1 MANRPFRLAGLG
13 ATTGTSPLISL
24 IAARITNFIES
35 DSLREDFPWQFGDAV
50 DCRYYQVT
58 LARLTRN
65 PEGRC
70 LITLIDQ
77 TSELRTEHNLRRE
90 MMTDSLT
97 GLANRAGFSDHL
109 ETLIDD
115 TAQRARYA
123 VLIVD
128 LDRFSRVNACLGSM
142 AGDELLITVARR
154 LKGALRAHDVLA
166 RTGGDEFGILMTL
179 EEGPGDA
186 DHLAKRIQNALSTPF
201 RLSDFEIRVACS
213 IGIAFGSSDV
223 RRCRGTDPPR
233 PVRGAALED
242 ERPGRGLSDPG
253 LRYRARAVRHGDGAA
268 PRARPRPDAADLSA
282 DLRPRDR
289 ADRLLRIAGALGRR
303 ARHRIFAVRFHP
315 GRRGIRPDRTA
326 RPLGDRGS
334 GAHARL
340 AGIARAGGHCG
351 VKLAVNLSAIQLQR
365 DIIAPVVERALSAN
379 GLDGSRFTLELT
391 ESALVS
397 DPDRIA
403 GIMHALKGLGTTLAM
418 DDFGTGYSNLA
429 YLQKL
434 PIDILKIDRSFVTG
448 MLADRDKIAIVRAI
462 LSLAQALGMQ
472 TTAEGIETNEL
483 AQTLAALG
491 CTYGQGS
498 SMRGR
503 SRPTPPM
510 RCWKPAGT
518 EPPSR
523 RRSAST
529 RAASGKPSAIH
540 CSSTRRSVF
549 ATSGP
554 LRSPAL
560 DQRAAGERQGRACH
574 PIREAASLS
583 GRSESSSRSIAR
595 SVPVR

>member
-1 MANRPFRLAGLG
+1 MVMEADESRMSDADRIAATFDLLPIPAAIVVASGGSVAIQMANRPFRLAGLG
-13 ATTGTSPLISL
+13 ATTGASPLIAL

-109 ETLIDD
+109 ESLIDD

-223 RRCRGTDPPR
+223 DD
-233 PVRGAALED
+233 AEELI
-242 ERPGRGLSDPG
+242 
-253 LRYRARAVRHGDGAA
+253 RHAQ
-268 PRARPRPDAADLSA
+268 
-282 DLRPRDR
+282 
-289 ADRLLRIAGALGRR
+289 
-303 ARHRIFAVRFHP
+303 FAVRRSKTS
-315 GRRGIRPDRTA
+315 GRAEAYQTQAFDIAREQFGMETALRRALDRGQMRLTYQPICDLATGQIVCFESLA
-326 RPLGDRGS
+326 RWADENGTEYSPCDFIPVAEESGLIVPLGRWAIEEAARTLALWDR
-334 GAHARL
+334 
-340 AGIARAGGHCG
+340 RAGGHCG

-365 DIIAPVVERALSAN
+365 DVIAPVVERALAAN
-379 GLDGSRFTLELT
+379 GLEGSRFTLELT

-483 AQTLAALG
+483 GQTLAALG
-491 CTYGQGS
+491 CTYGQGFVYA
-498 SMRGR
+498 
-503 SRPTPPM
+503 RPLE
-510 RCWKPAGT
+510 ADAAYALL
-518 EPPSR
+518 EAR
-523 RRSAST
+523 RN
-529 RAASGKPSAIH
+529 
-540 CSSTRRSVF
+540 
-549 ATSGP
+549 
-554 LRSPAL
+554 
-560 DQRAAGERQGRACH
+560 
-574 PIREAASLS
+574 
-583 GRSESSSRSIAR
+583 
-595 SVPVR
+595 